1 MEMHQIRYFLAIC
14 ECLNFTRA
22 AEQCHVAQPSLTR
35 AIKKL
40 EAELGGP
47 LLRRERNHTHLTE
60 LGRLIRPHLEQIHE
74 SAINVQAQ
82 AEDYC
87 QMQTAPLRLGVMCTI
102 GPLRLVGFFD
112 LFRKL
117 IPRLELSMH
126 EATGQ
131 QLVDQLLGG
140 EIDIALIGLPN
151 FPERLAAS
159 PLYEERYVIAFRIG
173 HRFESM
179 NTVPIRELDGED
191 YLERVNCE
199 FNDHYGAI
207 GEPVPFAVKVRYRS
221 EREDWVQ
228 AMILAGMGCAVMPEF
243 LPIMPGL
250 TTRTLMDPEMR
261 RTIHLVTVRGRRF
274 SPTVEAFVRLARRYD
289 WKAA

>member
-1 MEMHQIRYFLAIC
+1 MPCGAAIADPRHQKTGGRTRRSVAAARTQSHTFDRTGAADPAASGANSRVGAQRTGPGRGLLSDADSALAARRHVHHWPAAPGGVFRS
-14 ECLNFTRA
+14 LPQAHPAPRVVHARSDRA
-22 AEQCHVAQPSLTR
+22 AAR
-35 AIKKL
+35 
-40 EAELGGP
+40 GP
-47 LLRRERNHTHLTE
+47 AS
-60 LGRLIRPHLEQIHE
+60 GR
-74 SAINVQAQ
+74 
-82 AEDYC
+82 
-87 QMQTAPLRLGVMCTI
+87 
-102 GPLRLVGFFD
+102 
-112 LFRKL
+112 
-117 IPRLELSMH
+117 
-126 EATGQ
+126 
-131 QLVDQLLGG
+131 

-199 FNDHYGAI
+199 FNDHYEAI